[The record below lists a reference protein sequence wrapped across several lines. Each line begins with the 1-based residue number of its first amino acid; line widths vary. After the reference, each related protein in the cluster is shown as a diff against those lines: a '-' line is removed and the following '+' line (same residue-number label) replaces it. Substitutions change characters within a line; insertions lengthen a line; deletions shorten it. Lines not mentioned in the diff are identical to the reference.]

1 MLKNNKIKILC
12 LLIIGIVFLYIYGPI
27 AFMKDGLVTRQS
39 VNSFD
44 ELYELGPARR
54 HKCENGT
61 RIYIV
66 YFGWSAPKVKKEIV
80 YQKNEGT
87 QKQIVDVDTQ
97 KIIPGLYYVSWDTKS
112 TVFPISESRS
122 CSSSST
128 CHFKKL
134 SSADSGSSNNRISGC
149 DAIMRASAT
158 RCF

>member
-1 MLKNNKIKILC
+1 
-12 LLIIGIVFLYIYGPI
+12 
-27 AFMKDGLVTRQS
+27 MKDGLVTRQS

-80 YQKNEGT
+80 YQKNEET

-97 KIIPGLYYVSWDTKS
+97 KIIRGFIIFHGIQKILYIELKQEKN
-112 TVFPISESRS
+112 II
-122 CSSSST
+122 
-128 CHFKKL
+128 L
-134 SSADSGSSNNRISGC
+134 
-149 DAIMRASAT
+149 
-158 RCF
+158 

>member
-1 MLKNNKIKILC
+1 MPKNNKIKILC

-80 YQKNEGT
+80 YQKNEET
-87 QKQIVDVDTQ
+87 QKQIDDVIKIFAAIITESNISDVIGNDDLPFHCHLLIGCLR
-97 KIIPGLYYVSWDTKS
+97 KII
-112 TVFPISESRS
+112 
-122 CSSSST
+122 
-128 CHFKKL
+128 
-134 SSADSGSSNNRISGC
+134 
-149 DAIMRASAT
+149 
-158 RCF
+158 

>member
-44 ELYELGPARR
+44 ELYELGPTRR

-80 YQKNEGT
+80 YQKNEET
-87 QKQIVDVDTQ
+87 QKQIVDVDKKKKKNILINIYLCVNIYQSIFQ
-97 KIIPGLYYVSWDTKS
+97 KFQGI
-112 TVFPISESRS
+112 
-122 CSSSST
+122 
-128 CHFKKL
+128 
-134 SSADSGSSNNRISGC
+134 
-149 DAIMRASAT
+149 
-158 RCF
+158 

>member
-1 MLKNNKIKILC
+1 M
-12 LLIIGIVFLYIYGPI
+12 YIYGPI

-80 YQKNEGT
+80 YQKNEET

-97 KIIPGLYYVSWDTKS
+97 KIIPGFYYISWDTK
-112 TVFPISESRS
+112 ILYIEL
-122 CSSSST
+122 
-128 CHFKKL
+128 KQEKNIIL
-134 SSADSGSSNNRISGC
+134 
-149 DAIMRASAT
+149 
-158 RCF
+158 

>member
-1 MLKNNKIKILC
+1 MPKNNKIKILC

-66 YFGWSAPKVKKEIV
+66 YFGWSAPKVKKEIIYV
-80 YQKNEGT
+80 FLT
-87 QKQIVDVDTQ
+87 IF
-97 KIIPGLYYVSWDTKS
+97 LYLLKCPQSLILSALRAFCLCGKPHISRLIFLYFPCQSWLKS
-112 TVFPISESRS
+112 W
-122 CSSSST
+122 
-128 CHFKKL
+128 
-134 SSADSGSSNNRISGC
+134 
-149 DAIMRASAT
+149 
-158 RCF
+158 

>member
-1 MLKNNKIKILC
+1 MFAHNWNRIFVYIWTNCFHERWISNETGCK
-12 LLIIGIVFLYIYGPI
+12 LLLY
-27 AFMKDGLVTRQS
+27 
-39 VNSFD
+39 

-80 YQKNEGT
+80 YQKNEET

-112 TVFPISESRS
+112 SVYRIET
-122 CSSSST
+122 
-128 CHFKKL
+128 KKKIL
-134 SSADSGSSNNRISGC
+134 FCNTLLLR
-149 DAIMRASAT
+149 
-158 RCF
+158 

>member
-1 MLKNNKIKILC
+1 MPKNNKIKILC

-54 HKCENGT
+54 HKCENGI

-80 YQKNEGT
+80 YQKMNKWDNT
-87 QKQIVDVDTQ
+87 
-97 KIIPGLYYVSWDTKS
+97 IINIEMEKENTENK
-112 TVFPISESRS
+112 
-122 CSSSST
+122 
-128 CHFKKL
+128 
-134 SSADSGSSNNRISGC
+134 
-149 DAIMRASAT
+149 
-158 RCF
+158 

>member
-1 MLKNNKIKILC
+1 MPKNNKIKILC

-66 YFGWSAPKVKKEIV
+66 YFGWSASKVKKEIV
-80 YQKNEGT
+80 YQKNEET

-97 KIIPGLYYVSWDTKS
+97 KIIPGLYYVSWDTKNS
-112 TVFPISESRS
+112 VYRIETR
-122 CSSSST
+122 
-128 CHFKKL
+128 KKYYFV
-134 SSADSGSSNNRISGC
+134 IPYC
-149 DAIMRASAT
+149 
-158 RCF
+158 

>member
-61 RIYIV
+61 RIYV
-66 YFGWSAPKVKKEIV
+66 NM
-80 YQKNEGT
+80 YQSIF
-87 QKQIVDVDTQ
+87 QK
-97 KIIPGLYYVSWDTKS
+97 KS
-112 TVFPISESRS
+112 TVY
-122 CSSSST
+122 
-128 CHFKKL
+128 K
-134 SSADSGSSNNRISGC
+134 NNIYHL
-149 DAIMRASAT
+149 
-158 RCF
+158 

>member
-12 LLIIGIVFLYIYGPI
+12 LLIIGIVFLYINGTI
-27 AFMKDGLVTRQS
+27 AFIKDGLVTRQS

-80 YQKNEGT
+80 YQKNEET

-112 TVFPISESRS
+112 SVYRIETR
-122 CSSSST
+122 
-128 CHFKKL
+128 KKYYFV
-134 SSADSGSSNNRISGC
+134 IPYC
-149 DAIMRASAT
+149 
-158 RCF
+158 